1 MQPSASS
8 VRSLGL
14 LLMSDP
20 RSVRRAPFAVM
31 AAEIGLNETTL
42 DAAAA
47 LVRRFYMSAFDDE
60 EPQ

>member
-1 MQPSASS
+1 
-8 VRSLGL
+8 
-14 LLMSDP
+14 MSDP